1 MVSAKSKNALKNAK
15 MGKNIRPLHWKGKG
29 LAPDGAALDTV
40 KEEMETSMID
50 TVRD

>member
-15 MGKNIRPLHWKGKG
+15 MGKNVRPLVWKGR
-29 LAPDGAALDTV
+29 LAPDGTALDTV

-50 TVRD
+50 TGRV